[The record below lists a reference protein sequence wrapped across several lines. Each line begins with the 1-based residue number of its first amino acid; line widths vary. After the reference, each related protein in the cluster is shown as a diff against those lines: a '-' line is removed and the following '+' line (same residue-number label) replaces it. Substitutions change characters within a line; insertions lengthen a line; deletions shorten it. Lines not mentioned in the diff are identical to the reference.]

1 MVEGVKTNKQQLR
14 LLQHLQPTATK
25 IKLSK
30 SITSTY
36 CYYIN
41 VSVNMRLS
49 VERKPIRVNPDPK
62 RVIARFFFNGNDRAK
77 EVIQRVMGISEEDA
91 FSIISPLLQEYSKRH
106 RNITRVLNRH
116 CSKLKPLFAELD
128 IDFDTLTVYR
138 KLLIGSYFTHE
149 YSIESAAFF
158 NPSIIQDPDQTEL
171 QEGQRRVIM
180 SFRAVGEGHISSI
193 TFRRALFDKY
203 NNITVLPAGNYI
215 DEAEIVRNAVYN
227 KKLFFDKAAIT
238 QINIAVLE
246 ELESKLDHHF
256 EYSNLRRIILDSQ
269 KGQESDLKKLEYDKV
284 LWLADSYYE
293 IVFSLDT
300 DISDRVIFPIS
311 EYERK
316 GIEDARFVEFKA
328 DDGSSIY
335 YATYTAYDGALI
347 MPKLL
352 QTNDFYNFKIM
363 PLYGAGAQNKNLAL
377 FPRKINGKYVMI
389 SRIDG
394 CNNYI
399 MYSDKINIWE
409 KPILLQQPKFT
420 WEFIQIGN
428 CGSPIETEQGWI
440 VITHGVG
447 PMRRYVLGASLLKL
461 DDPAVEIGRLSEPLL
476 IPNSEEREGY
486 VPNVIYSC
494 GSIVNNGKL
503 VIPYGLSDYSTSFAE
518 IDMNDLINKLIE
530 EGKQQKAAK
539 KKHVTAKEEVV
550 SK

>member
-1 MVEGVKTNKQQLR
+1 
-14 LLQHLQPTATK
+14 
-25 IKLSK
+25 
-30 SITSTY
+30 
-36 CYYIN
+36 
-41 VSVNMRLS
+41 MRLS
-49 VERKPIRVNPDPK
+49 IERKPIRINPDPK

-77 EVIQRVMGISEEDA
+77 EIIQRVMTLDEDTTFGIV
-91 FSIISPLLQEYSKRH
+91 SPLLQEYSKRH
-106 RNITRVLNRH
+106 RNITRALNRH
-116 CSKLKPLFAELD
+116 CSKLKPLFVELD
-128 IDFDTLTVYR
+128 IDYDTLTVYR

-158 NPSIIQDPDQTEL
+158 NPSIIEDPDQTEL
-171 QEGQRRVIM
+171 QEGERRVII

-193 TFRRALFDKY
+193 TFRRALIDQA
-203 NNITVLPAGNYI
+203 NNITVSPAGSYI

-227 KKLFFDKAAIT
+227 KKLFFEKAAVT
-238 QINIAVLE
+238 QIDINVLN

-256 EYSNLRRIILDSQ
+256 EYANLRRIINDSQ
-269 KGQESDLKKLEYDKV
+269 KLHESDMKKLEYDKV

-316 GIEDARFVEFKA
+316 GIEDARFVHFKN
-328 DDGSSIY
+328 DDDSTVY
-335 YATYTAYDGALI
+335 YATYTAYDGSLI

-377 FPRKINGKYVMI
+377 FPRKINGKYAMI

-409 KPILLQQPKFT
+409 KPIKLQEPKFS

-428 CGSPIETEQGWI
+428 CGSPIETKKGWL

-461 DDPAVEIGRLSEPLL
+461 DDPEVEIGRLKEPLL
-476 IPNSEEREGY
+476 IPNSDEREGY
-486 VPNVIYSC
+486 VPNVLYSC
-494 GSIVNNGKL
+494 GALVHNGKL
-503 VIPYGLSDYSTSFAE
+503 IIPYGVSDSSTAFAE
-518 IDMNDLINKLIE
+518 VDLNELINKLIE
-530 EGKQQKAAK
+530 DKKESDKAGM
-539 KKHVTAKEEVV
+539 
-550 SK
+550 

>member
-1 MVEGVKTNKQQLR
+1 
-14 LLQHLQPTATK
+14 
-25 IKLSK
+25 
-30 SITSTY
+30 
-36 CYYIN
+36 
-41 VSVNMRLS
+41 MRLS
-49 VERKPIRVNPDPK
+49 IERKPIRINPDPK

-77 EVIQRVMGISEEDA
+77 EVIQRVMALDEDIAFGIV
-91 FSIISPLLQEYSKRH
+91 SPLLQEYSKRH
-106 RNITRVLNRH
+106 RNITRALNRH
-116 CSKLKPLFAELD
+116 CSKLKPLFTELE
-128 IDFDTLTVYR
+128 IDYDTLTVYR

-158 NPSIIQDPDQTEL
+158 NPSIVEDPDQTEL
-171 QEGQRRVIM
+171 QEGQRRVII

-193 TFRRALFDKY
+193 TFRRALIDQA
-203 NNITVLPAGNYI
+203 NNITVTPAGSYI

-227 KKLFFDKAAIT
+227 KKLFFEKAAVT
-238 QINIAVLE
+238 QIDINVLN

-256 EYSNLRRIILDSQ
+256 EYANLHRIISDSQ
-269 KGQESDLKKLEYDKV
+269 KLQESDMKRLEYDKV

-316 GIEDARFVEFKA
+316 GIEDARFVHFKN
-328 DDGSSIY
+328 DDDSMVY
-335 YATYTAYDGALI
+335 YATYTAYDGSLI

-377 FPRKINGKYVMI
+377 FPRKINGKFVMI

-409 KPILLQQPKFT
+409 KPIKLQEPKFS

-428 CGSPIETEQGWI
+428 CGSPIETKKGWI

-461 DDPAVEIGRLSEPLL
+461 DDPEVEIGRLKEPLL
-476 IPNSEEREGY
+476 IPNSDEREGY
-486 VPNVIYSC
+486 VPNVLYSC
-494 GSIVNNGKL
+494 GALVHNGKL
-503 VIPYGLSDYSTSFAE
+503 IIPYGVSDSSTAFAE
-518 IDMNDLINKLIE
+518 VDLNELVNKLIE
-530 EGKQQKAAK
+530 DKKESNKAEK
-539 KKHVTAKEEVV
+539 
-550 SK
+550 

>member
-1 MVEGVKTNKQQLR
+1 
-14 LLQHLQPTATK
+14 
-25 IKLSK
+25 
-30 SITSTY
+30 
-36 CYYIN
+36 
-41 VSVNMRLS
+41 MRLS

-77 EVIQRVMGISEEDA
+77 EVIKRVMDISEEVA
-91 FSIISPLLQEYSKRH
+91 FGIVSPILQGYSKRH

-116 CSKLKPLFAELD
+116 CSKLKPLFAELN
-128 IDFDTLTVYR
+128 IDFDTLTISR

-158 NPSIIQDPDQTEL
+158 NPSIVEDPDQTEL
-171 QEGQRRVIM
+171 QEGERRVII

-193 TFRRALFDKY
+193 TFRRALIDQS
-203 NNITVLPAGNYI
+203 NNITVLPAGSYI

-227 KKLFFDKAAIT
+227 KKLFFEKAAVTHIS
-238 QINIAVLE
+238 IDVLK
-246 ELESKLDHHF
+246 ELEDKLDHHF
-256 EYSNLRRIILDSQ
+256 EYSNLRRIIIDSQ
-269 KGQESDLKKLEYDKV
+269 KLQETDLQKLEYDKV

-316 GIEDARFVEFKA
+316 GIEDARFVQFK
-328 DDGSSIY
+328 DDNDDTALY
-335 YATYTAYDGALI
+335 YATYTAYDGSLI

-377 FPRKINGKYVMI
+377 FPRKINGKYAMI

-409 KPILLQQPKFT
+409 EPILLQQPRFT

-428 CGSPIETEQGWI
+428 CGSPIETEHGWI

-447 PMRRYVLGASLLKL
+447 PMRRYALSASLLKL
-461 DDPAVEIGRLSEPLL
+461 DDPTVEIGRLPEPLL
-476 IPNSEEREGY
+476 IPNEDEREGY
-486 VPNVIYSC
+486 VPNVLYSC
-494 GSIVNNGKL
+494 GSLVHNGKL
-503 VIPYGLSDYSTSFAE
+503 IIPYGVSDSSTAFAE
-518 IDMNDLINKLIE
+518 VDMDELI
-530 EGKQQKAAK
+530 K
-539 KKHVTAKEEVV
+539 KFKEN
-550 SK
+550 STN

>member
-1 MVEGVKTNKQQLR
+1 
-14 LLQHLQPTATK
+14 
-25 IKLSK
+25 
-30 SITSTY
+30 
-36 CYYIN
+36 
-41 VSVNMRLS
+41 MRLS
-49 VERKPIRVNPDPK
+49 IERKGVKVNPDPK
-62 RVIARFFFNGNDRAK
+62 RVIARFFFNGNERSKD
-77 EVIQRVMGISEEDA
+77 VIQRVMEVEEDKV
-91 FSIISPLLQEYSKRH
+91 FGLISPLLQEYSSRH

-116 CSKLKPLFAELD
+116 CAKLKPLFGELG
-128 IDFDTLTVYR
+128 IDFDSLTVYR

-158 NPSIIQDPDQTEL
+158 NPSIVDDPDQSDLE
-171 QEGQRRVIM
+171 EGERRVIM

-193 TFRRALFDKY
+193 TFRRALFDKN
-203 NNITVLPAGNYI
+203 NNITVLPAGTYI

-227 KKLFFDKAAIT
+227 KKLFFEKAVTT
-238 QINIAVLE
+238 QINIDVLR

-256 EYSNLRRIILDSQ
+256 EYSNLRRMILDSQ
-269 KGQESDLKKLEYDKV
+269 KLQDDDMRRLEYDKV

-316 GIEDARFVEFKA
+316 GIEDARFVKFFNE
-328 DDGSSIY
+328 DGSSSY
-335 YATYTAYDGALI
+335 YATYTAYDGSLI

-352 QTNDFYNFKIM
+352 QTNDFINFRIM
-363 PLYGAGAQNKNLAL
+363 PLYGAGSQNKNLAL

-399 MYSDKINIWE
+399 MYSDKINVWE
-409 KPILLQQPKFT
+409 EPAVLQKPKFN

-428 CGSPIETEQGWI
+428 CGSPIETEDGWL

-447 PMRRYVLGASLLKL
+447 PMRKYVLGASLLKL
-461 DDPAVEIGRLSEPLL
+461 DDPAVEIGRLKEPLL
-476 IPNSEEREGY
+476 TPNAEEREGY

-494 GSIVNNGKL
+494 GSVVHNHKL
-503 VIPYGLSDYSTSFAE
+503 ILPYGFSDYSTSFAE
-518 IDMNDLINKLIE
+518 VDLKTLLNKL
-530 EGKQQKAAK
+530 
-539 KKHVTAKEEVV
+539 KEDGV
-550 SK
+550 

>member
-1 MVEGVKTNKQQLR
+1 
-14 LLQHLQPTATK
+14 
-25 IKLSK
+25 
-30 SITSTY
+30 
-36 CYYIN
+36 
-41 VSVNMRLS
+41 MRLS
-49 VERKPIRVNPDPK
+49 IERKPIRVNPDPK

-77 EVIQRVMGISEEDA
+77 EVIERVMRLSEADA
-91 FSIISPLLQEYSKRH
+91 FGIVSPLLQEYSKRH

-116 CSKLKPLFAELD
+116 CSKLKPLFLELN
-128 IDFDTLTVYR
+128 IDFDTLSVYR

-158 NPSIIQDPDQTEL
+158 NPSIIEDPDQTEL
-171 QEGQRRVIM
+171 EDGQRRVII

-193 TFRRALFDKY
+193 TFRRALIDKF
-203 NNITVLPAGNYI
+203 NNITIQPAGDYI

-227 KKLFFDKAAIT
+227 KKLFFEKAAIT
-238 QINIAVLE
+238 QINIDVIN
-246 ELESKLDHHF
+246 ELEAKLDHHF
-256 EYSNLRRIILDSQ
+256 EYANLRRIIMDSQ
-269 KGQESDLKKLEYDKV
+269 QLQEDDLKRLEYDKV

-316 GIEDARFVEFKA
+316 GIEDARFVQFTN
-328 DDGSSIY
+328 DDGTRVY
-335 YATYTAYDGALI
+335 YATYTAYDGSLI

-377 FPRKINGKYVMI
+377 FPRKVNGKYVMI

-409 KPILLQQPKFT
+409 KPVKLQHPEFS
-420 WEFIQIGN
+420 WEFVQMGN
-428 CGSPIETEQGWI
+428 CGSPIETEEGWI
-440 VITHGVG
+440 MITHGVG

-461 DDPAVEIGRLSEPLL
+461 DDPTVEIGRLREPLL
-476 IPNSEEREGY
+476 IPNADEREGY
-486 VPNVIYSC
+486 VPNVLYSC
-494 GSIVNNGKL
+494 GAIVHNNKL
-503 VIPYGLSDYSTSFAE
+503 IIPYGVSDSSTAFAE
-518 IDMNDLINKLIE
+518 VCLDELLAKL
-530 EGKQQKAAK
+530 KADA
-539 KKHVTAKEEVV
+539 VEV
-550 SK
+550 KGA

>member
-1 MVEGVKTNKQQLR
+1 
-14 LLQHLQPTATK
+14 
-25 IKLSK
+25 
-30 SITSTY
+30 
-36 CYYIN
+36 
-41 VSVNMRLS
+41 MRLS
-49 VERKPIRVNPDPK
+49 IERKAVKVNPDSK
-62 RVIARFFFNGNDRAK
+62 RVIARFFFNGNERSK
-77 EVIQRVMGISEEDA
+77 EVIQRIMAVDEDKV
-91 FSIISPLLQEYSKRH
+91 FGLISPLLQEYSSRH

-116 CSKLKPLFAELD
+116 CAKLKDLFDELG
-128 IDFDTLTVYR
+128 IDFDSLTVYR

-158 NPSIIQDPDQTEL
+158 NPSIIDDPDQSDLE
-171 QEGQRRVIM
+171 EGERRVIM

-193 TFRRALFDKY
+193 TFRRALFDKN

-227 KKLFFDKAAIT
+227 KKLFFEKAVTT
-238 QINIAVLE
+238 QINIDVLK

-256 EYSNLRRIILDSQ
+256 EYSNLRRLVLDSQ
-269 KGQESDLKKLEYDKV
+269 KMHEDGLTKLEYDKI

-316 GIEDARFVEFKA
+316 GIEDARFVKFINE
-328 DDGSSIY
+328 DDSWSY

-352 QTNDFYNFKIM
+352 QTNDFINFRIM
-363 PLYGAGAQNKNLAL
+363 PLYGAGSQNKNLAL
-377 FPRKINGKYVMI
+377 FPRKINGKYVMM

-409 KPILLQQPKFT
+409 NPQLLQKPKFS

-428 CGSPIETEQGWI
+428 CGSPIETEDGWL

-447 PMRRYVLGASLLKL
+447 PMRKYVLGASLLKL
-461 DDPAVEIGRLSEPLL
+461 DDPGVEIGRLKEPLL
-476 IPNSEEREGY
+476 IPNSDEREGY

-494 GSIVNNGKL
+494 GSIVHNDKL
-503 VIPYGLSDYSTSFAE
+503 IVPYGLSDYSSSFAE
-518 IDMNDLINKLIE
+518 VDLKTLLNKL
-530 EGKQQKAAK
+530 
-539 KKHVTAKEEVV
+539 KEDGV
-550 SK
+550 